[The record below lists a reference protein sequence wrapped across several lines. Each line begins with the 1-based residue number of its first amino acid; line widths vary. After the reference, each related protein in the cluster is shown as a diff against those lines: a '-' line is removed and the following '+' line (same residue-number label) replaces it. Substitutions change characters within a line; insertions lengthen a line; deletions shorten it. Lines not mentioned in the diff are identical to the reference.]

1 MKTIQEIKDA
11 VDQGIVV
18 YWKNQAYK
26 VQPDPWGGLDV
37 VCTLNGSMDGLT
49 SDYDPA
55 DFFTFSQAMGGEA

>member
-1 MKTIQEIKDA
+1 MRTLQEVTNA

-18 YWKNQAYK
+18 YWKNKAYK
-26 VQPDPWGGLDV
+26 VESGPLGYDV